1 MNMTTTCQRRN
12 TRQRQVVLEEL
23 RSDCSHPTAGELYRR
38 VREHLPRISLGTV
51 YRNLE
56 ILQETGQAVR
66 LAGCSGQE
74 ARYDGRA
81 EPHLH
86 FHCHQCESIADLE
99 TVLPVLDDLVGGA
112 LENNL
117 IDGYHVI
124 LRGVCR
130 RCRARD

>member
-1 MNMTTTCQRRN
+1 MSVTCQRRN

-23 RSDCSHPTAGELYRR
+23 QAECSHPTAGELYRR
-38 VREHLPRISLGTV
+38 VRGRLPRISLGTV

-86 FHCHQCESIADLE
+86 FHCTQCESIVDLE
-99 TVLPVLDDLVGGA
+99 TMFPLMDDLIGSS
-112 LENNL
+112 LENHA

-124 LRGVCR
+124 LRGTCS
-130 RCRARD
+130 RCRPGF

>member
-1 MNMTTTCQRRN
+1 MTTTCQRRN

-23 RSDCSHPTAGELYRR
+23 RADCGHPTAGELYRK
-38 VREHLPRISLGTV
+38 VRERLPRISLGTV

-74 ARYDGRA
+74 ARYDGRS

-86 FHCHQCESIADLE
+86 FHCTQCESITDLE
-99 TVLPVLDDLVGGA
+99 TMFPLMDDMIGST
-112 LENNL
+112 LENHA

-124 LRGVCR
+124 LRGSCQ
-130 RCRARD
+130 RCRGI